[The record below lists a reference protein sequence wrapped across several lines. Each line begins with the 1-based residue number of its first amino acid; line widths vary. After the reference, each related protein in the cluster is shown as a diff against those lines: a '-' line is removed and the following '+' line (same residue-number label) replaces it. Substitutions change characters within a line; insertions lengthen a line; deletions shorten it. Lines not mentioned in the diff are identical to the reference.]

1 MLSTVASLTLQ
12 EGEARVVRV
21 EVDVHRGLPSFSI
34 VGMADAPAREERER
48 LSAALV
54 ACGFEYP
61 VRRIVVNLAPVG
73 LRKAGP
79 GMGLAIAAGL
89 ICASGQLEPGRFERC
104 TFVGELTLSGELK
117 PMADIVKLAEGA
129 RAAGQEAIVVPA
141 GMGPEAARVG
151 GIAVYEVGRLGEL
164 AAFACGEL
172 EPLAPGPAP
181 RAEAPWHP
189 RACPECQR
197 RAHLLVALAPH
208 LERTCSTHRSRAV
221 RELLGL
227 PSRTLAETVAPKEA
241 AGILAS
247 LEELGEAEL
256 AESLAAA
263 GCWAL
268 CRCEKGF
275 PASLLEASD
284 APWALFGRGDP
295 ALLRDLDPADAVA
308 IVGARHTTSYGR
320 EVARELGRELAH
332 AGLVVISGMAF
343 GVDGCAHRGALEA
356 GRTIAV
362 LATGPDVVYP
372 ANQGALWRQIV
383 ERGAVVSE
391 MPPGTVAWRWSFPAR
406 NRIVAALAG
415 STVVV
420 EAAERSGSLITAE
433 MARQMGRELGAVPG
447 PVNSKV
453 SAGPNRLLAEGARV
467 IRSAADLPAA
477 RRGEA

>member
-1 MLSTVASLTLQ
+1 MDT
-12 EGEARVVRV
+12 
-21 EVDVHRGLPSFSI
+21 
-34 VGMADAPAREERER
+34 
-48 LSAALV
+48 
-54 ACGFEYP
+54 
-61 VRRIVVNLAPVG
+61 
-73 LRKAGP
+73 
-79 GMGLAIAAGL
+79 
-89 ICASGQLEPGRFERC
+89 EP
-104 TFVGELTLSGELK
+104 
-117 PMADIVKLAEGA
+117 I
-129 RAAGQEAIVVPA
+129 
-141 GMGPEAARVG
+141 
-151 GIAVYEVGRLGEL
+151 
-164 AAFACGEL
+164 
-172 EPLAPGPAP
+172 P
-181 RAEAPWHP
+181 RAEAPWRP

-208 LERTCSTHRSRAV
+208 LEQTCSVHRSRAL

-227 PSRTLAETVAPKEA
+227 PSRILAETVAPKEA
-241 AGILAS
+241 ARILAS
-247 LEELGEAEL
+247 VEALGESEL
-256 AESLAAA
+256 AESLTAA

-268 CRCEKGF
+268 CRCNKGF
-275 PASLLEASD
+275 PASLREAPD

-308 IVGARHTTSYGR
+308 VVGARHTTSYGR

-356 GRTIAV
+356 GQTIAV
-362 LATGPDVVYP
+362 LATGPDVAYP
-372 ANQGALWRQIV
+372 TNHEPLWRQIV

-447 PVNSKV
+447 PVTSKV

-477 RRGEA
+477 RRGET